1 MIYNNI
7 VETIGRT
14 PLVRLNRIAPEGVN
28 LLVKLESFN
37 PGSSVKDRIA
47 AAMIEAA
54 EKEGLLDADTV
65 IVEPTSGNTG
75 IGLALVAAAKG
86 YRLILAMPESMSI
99 ERRKILVAL
108 GAELVLTPRTEG
120 MKGAIARAHEIAT
133 KYPKSFIP
141 QQFKNKAN
149 PTVHRNTTA
158 IEIWNDTQGSI
169 DIFIAGVGTGGTV
182 TGVGELLKSRKSTV
196 KVVAVEPID
205 SPVLSGGSPGP
216 HKLQGIGAGFVPDIL
231 NTEVYDWVE
240 RISEQEA
247 FDTARLLGKQE
258 GILVGISSG
267 AALAAGLNVASR
279 PESVGKTIVVL
290 LPDSGERYLSTGL
303 FAYDES
309 QLVQPQP
316 VI

>member
-14 PLVRLNRIAPEGVN
+14 PLVRLNRIAPKGVN

-47 AAMIEAA
+47 AAMIAEA
-54 EKEGLLDADTV
+54 EQQGLLDPETV

-75 IGLALVAAAKG
+75 IGLALVSAAKG
-86 YRLILAMPESMSI
+86 YRLILAMPESMSV

-108 GAELVLTPRTEG
+108 GAELELTPRTEG
-120 MKGAIARAHEIAT
+120 MKGAIAKAHEIAS

-149 PTVHRNTTA
+149 PAVHRNTTA
-158 IEIWNDTQGSI
+158 NEIWSDTSGAV
-169 DIFIAGVGTGGTV
+169 DFFVAGVGTGGTV
-182 TGVGELLKSRKSTV
+182 TGVGEVLKHKKPEI

-267 AALAAGLNVASR
+267 AALAAALKVASR
-279 PESVGKTIVVL
+279 PESAGKTIVVL

-303 FAYDES
+303 FVYDES
-309 QLVQPQP
+309 QLAQPQP

>member
-7 VETIGRT
+7 VDTIGRT

-108 GAELVLTPRTEG
+108 GAELELTPRTEG
-120 MKGAIARAHEIAT
+120 MKGAIARAHEIAA

-149 PTVHRNTTA
+149 PFVHRSTTA
-158 IEIWNDTQGSI
+158 IEIWNDTQGAI

-267 AALAAGLNVASR
+267 AALAAALNVASR

-303 FAYDES
+303 FVYDES